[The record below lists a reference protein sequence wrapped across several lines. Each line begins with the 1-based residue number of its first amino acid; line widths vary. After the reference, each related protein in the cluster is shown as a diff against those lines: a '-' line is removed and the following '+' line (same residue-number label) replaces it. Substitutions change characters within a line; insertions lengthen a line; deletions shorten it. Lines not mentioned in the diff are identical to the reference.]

1 MSQKTKI
8 ITQVYEAIV
17 RRMLSALL
25 LLCSSTAISSAQVTL
40 KVFDNDQK
48 NIVEGVVV
56 NAVGSKTSG
65 SFSGI
70 TDLNGKIIISGL
82 SLPIK
87 VQLSHISFEDRTL
100 EITSFGQHEVFLKPD
115 LLALDQVII
124 TGQHEPQSINQSVY
138 TVQSIDQKRIENQGA
153 VDLVDVLSNNL
164 NITLTP
170 NKTDGRTSI
179 SMLGLDGQ
187 YVKVLVDGIPFA
199 GIDGNGN
206 NADISQI
213 NVSAIDRIEIVEGPM
228 AVSYGSNAV
237 AGVINIITKKSA
249 DIRVTLQEET
259 VGSEYGLKQGRR
271 IQSVNFGHQLSDE
284 LLLTFDFLRNDFK
297 GFRGVFH
304 GKDHLLDNN
313 LRGFN
318 WHPKIQ
324 HAVSTSLNYNS
335 DKFNASYKFNYFRQ
349 RLDRYS
355 SQVFLDEH
363 PATGITNPFA
373 LDDDNVT
380 RRFVHQLNL
389 SGNLGTVN
397 YSILSAFTGVDF
409 VRSTFNRRLLTN
421 EIESVIDE
429 NSNLMNSFTSRGS
442 FTNLVES
449 KSVSLEAGYEF
460 TGESIS
466 NSESNNGQTR
476 GIDNIAL
483 FTSLEWSVF
492 DNLKIRPGIRV
503 MHNNKFETPLIYS
516 LNTKYNGPKDI
527 EVRASI
533 GRSYRTPNLTELFF
547 FFVDANHDV
556 RGNENLIPEDGIG
569 GALDLKRRTR
579 LGVGWSTTSMKI
591 FYNDIS
597 DQITLGVVNEQPLQF
612 RYINIDRY
620 KSKGFTISNQLA
632 FQRFSLNAGF
642 SIIGRYNDFN
652 EEDDQLATFL
662 YSPEANLNATIK
674 WPSVNLTTALF
685 YKLTGRVEQYLL
697 GEDDEFVK
705 GKTDAFNW
713 LDFTTTWSLAKK
725 IQITGGIRNILNI
738 ANVQTTAGTA
748 GAHSDAPTAV
758 GLSYGRSYF
767 LRLTYN
773 FN

>member
-1 MSQKTKI
+1 MRQVVENSILRGRRLVTQLFLVLLISFLATGI
-8 ITQVYEAIV
+8 SVAQITLTVKD
-17 RRMLSALL
+17 
-25 LLCSSTAISSAQVTL
+25 T
-40 KVFDNDQK
+40 DQK
-48 NIVEGVVV
+48 VVDGAV
-56 NAVGSKTSG
+56 VTAVGSKTG
-65 SFSGI
+65 ESFSGI
-70 TDLNGKIIISGL
+70 TNLRGSVTIEGL
-82 SLPIK
+82 SLPAK
-87 VQLSHISFEDRTL
+87 VQISHISFEDKTL
-100 EITSFGQHEVFLKPD
+100 DITRDGQHEVLLKPD

-124 TGQHEPQSINQSVY
+124 TGQHEPQSINKSVY
-138 TVQSIDQKRIENQGA
+138 TVQSIGQKRIESQGA

-187 YVKVLVDGIPFA
+187 YVKVLIDGIPFA
-199 GIDGNGN
+199 GIEGNGN

-213 NVSAIDRIEIVEGPM
+213 NVNTIDRIEIVEGPM

-259 VGSEYGLKQGRR
+259 AGNEYGLEQGRR
-271 IQSVNFGHQLSDE
+271 IQSLNFGHQLTDD
-284 LLLTFDFLRNDFK
+284 LLLTVDYLRNDFK
-297 GFRGVFH
+297 GFRGVFE

-313 LRGFN
+313 LRGFD

-324 HAVSTSLNYNS
+324 NSVSTSLNYS
-335 DKFNASYKFNYFRQ
+335 SEKFSSAYRFNYFHQELNRF
-349 RLDRYS
+349 S

-380 RRFVHQLNL
+380 KRFVHQLNL
-389 SGNLGTVN
+389 SGRLGTVN

-409 VRSTFNRRLLTN
+409 TRSTFNRRLLTN
-421 EIESVIDE
+421 SIESVITE
-429 NSNLMNSFTSRGS
+429 TSSVLNSFTSRGS
-442 FTNLVES
+442 FTNLVDS
-449 KSVSLEAGYEF
+449 KSISLEAGYEF

-466 NSESNNGQTR
+466 NSETNDGQQR
-476 GIDNIAL
+476 GIDNMAV
-483 FTSLEWSVF
+483 FSSLEWSVLE
-492 DNLKIRPGIRV
+492 NLKIRPGVRV
-503 MHNNKFETPLIYS
+503 MHNNKFDTPLIYS
-516 LNTKYNGPKDI
+516 INTKYNAPKDI
-527 EVRASI
+527 ELRASF

-556 RGNENLIPEDGIG
+556 RGNENLVPEDGYG
-569 GALDLKRRTR
+569 GSLDLKRRSR
-579 LGVGWSTTSMKI
+579 LATGWSTTNFKI

-612 RYINIDRY
+612 QYINIDRY
-620 KSKGFTISNQLA
+620 KSKGFTISNQFA

-642 SIIGRYNDFN
+642 SLIGRYNDFN
-652 EEDDQLATFL
+652 EEDDQLVAFL
-662 YSPEANLNATIK
+662 YAPEVNLNATVN
-674 WPSVNLTTALF
+674 WPSLNLTTAFF
-685 YKLTGRVEQYLL
+685 YKQTGRVEQYVL
-697 GEDDEFVK
+697 GENDEFVK

-713 LDFTTTWSLAKK
+713 LDFTTTWNPVKK
-725 IQITGGIRNILNI
+725 IQITGGVRNIFNI

-748 GAHSDAPTAV
+748 GAHSAAPTAV

-767 LRLTYN
+767 LRLAYN
-773 FN
+773 FK